1 LRQPKCSPVAIGFGA
16 RSVMLDTFDWQVE
29 GFYLRRGYREFG
41 RLDDFPVGHSR
52 VFLRKTP
59 VTESDSPAAPT

>member
-1 LRQPKCSPVAIGFGA
+1 
-16 RSVMLDTFDWQVE
+16 MLDTFDWQVE